1 MHHKVQFLTQKYLI
15 NVNVRSQPLVFNHC
29 MFSTSSFAN
38 DSNGRKQFALTFQ
51 FHVIKY
57 DIVNCLKHVI
67 EWSNAHFMKINP
79 EKTEILLLCPTYCF
93 SFVNGVIF
101 ENQTIRFSTEVKNVG
116 VWLDKN
122 LRMDKHV
129 NHITSHCYKNFK
141 DIGRIKKCLQ
151 QSHLERLVHAVIT
164 SHLDYS
170 GWPAENNK

>member
-79 EKTEILLLCPTYCF
+79 EKTEILLHCPTCF

-129 NHITSHCYKNFK
+129 NHITSHCYKIFK

>member
-1 MHHKVQFLTQKYLI
+1 M
-15 NVNVRSQPLVFNHC
+15 VFNHC

-141 DIGRIKKCLQ
+141 DVLHVVFYSSRQKKRIKFLNDQIFPPPTYYLKSAFYIYLINHIILTKVQ
-151 QSHLERLVHAVIT
+151 NHQTNL
-164 SHLDYS
+164 
-170 GWPAENNK
+170 